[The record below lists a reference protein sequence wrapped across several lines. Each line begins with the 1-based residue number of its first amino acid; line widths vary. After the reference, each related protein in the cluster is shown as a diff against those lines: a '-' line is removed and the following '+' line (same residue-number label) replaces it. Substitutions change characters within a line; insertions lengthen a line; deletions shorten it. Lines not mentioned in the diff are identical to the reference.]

1 MTGRRSHGRLSALN
15 GVVHQGSLEVELWRI
30 GDSPPAPRFNVI
42 SKPNDWSQS
51 VAQAARAIDD
61 TELSETR
68 VTQRAYW
75 TALHTVLGAAGGPVS
90 GNRKPQ
96 PQSWMGYPI
105 GRSGFTLSAVMIRP
119 KNKVRA
125 ELYISGEEAKG
136 FLASLKGQRAAIE
149 GELGYH
155 LEWEGMCCNLQK
167 ATRAPLVEST
177 RLRLMPPLRT
187 ACG

>member
-1 MTGRRSHGRLSALN
+1 M
-15 GVVHQGSLEVELWRI
+15 
-30 GDSPPAPRFNVI
+30 I

-61 TELSETR
+61 TALSETR

-136 FLASLKGQRAAIE
+136 FLASLKGQK
-149 GELGYH
+149 GGPH
-155 LEWEGMCCNLQK
+155 
-167 ATRAPLVEST
+167 PLDRFSL
-177 RLRLMPPLRT
+177 RLRWNP
-187 ACG
+187 GS